1 MLRVAMEKCD
11 NPSDVGYGCNAIV
24 LKSQYFYM
32 MCQPGNMDGSNLLKT
47 VFTKMV

>member
-1 MLRVAMEKCD
+1 MLRVAMEKCN
-11 NPSDVGYGCNAIV
+11 NPSDVGYV